1 MADVEQIEVEESIAK
16 YPIGIAAG
24 HSLLLRAVGVNLV
37 WREQPRRVLRRLKP
51 RSLGTR
57 RRENRRAHDDVRLG
71 GTEVLTMMCRSH
83 GRGGRKTRREGGEEP
98 DDNGYTGP

>member
-37 WREQPRRVLRRLKP
+37 WREQLRRVLRCLSP
-51 RSLGTR
+51 HR
-57 RRENRRAHDDVRLG
+57 RGHWASEDAR
-71 GTEVLTMMCRSH
+71 TTVLTTTC
-83 GRGGRKTRREGGEEP
+83 G
-98 DDNGYTGP
+98 